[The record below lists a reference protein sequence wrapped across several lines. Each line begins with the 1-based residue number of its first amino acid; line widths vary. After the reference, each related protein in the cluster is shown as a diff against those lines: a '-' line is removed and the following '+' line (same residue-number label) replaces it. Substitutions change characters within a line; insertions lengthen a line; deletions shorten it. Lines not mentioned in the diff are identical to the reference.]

1 MAGPRNKVLIG
12 STSRLL
18 TITNCMEGRE
28 ITMYGIGSTLMVGS
42 KVDNDQFYG
51 GTGHG
56 VMIGG
61 RDATTLTVT

>member
-1 MAGPRNKVLIG
+1 
-12 STSRLL
+12 
-18 TITNCMEGRE
+18 MEGRE